1 MTTDLAETEPAL
13 ALTPKTTG
21 MPRRARRPERAAHI
35 AVLPGDGIG
44 PEVTAEAVRV
54 LRAVGER
61 FEHAFSLD
69 EALVGGCAIDRTGNP
84 LPPDTLALCRSAD
97 AVLLGAVG
105 GPKWDDPSAKVR
117 PEQGLLAIRKALG
130 LYANLRPVAPHPSL
144 VDASPLRPERL
155 EGVDLLVVR
164 ELTGGIYF
172 GEKGLDK
179 LPGGGERARDLCT
192 YDTEEVTRIV
202 RMAGELARGRRGKLT
217 SVDKANVLETSRLW
231 RRIAT
236 KVLAEEF
243 PDLQVEHV
251 LVDSCA
257 MVLVTNPARFD
268 VIVTENMFGDI
279 LTDEAA
285 VLTGSIG
292 LLPSASLGALSAGGA
307 TRVGLYEPIHGS
319 APDIAGKGIA
329 NPVGTILSAA
339 MLLRHSL
346 GLEAEA
352 RAVERAVSEAV
363 KDGARTKDLGGSLS
377 TVAAADE
384 VLARLAKEATTAA

>member
-1 MTTDLAETEPAL
+1 MSAARQSSYTVAL
-13 ALTPKTTG
+13 
-21 MPRRARRPERAAHI
+21 
-35 AVLPGDGIG
+35 LPGDGIG
-44 PEVTAEAVRV
+44 PEIVAQAKRV
-54 LRAVGER
+54 LVAAAELAGVTMS
-61 FEHAFSLD
+61 FEEGLI
-69 EALVGGCAIDRTGNP
+69 GGAAIDATGTA
-84 LPPDTLALCRSAD
+84 LPDETIAMCKRAD

-105 GPKWDDPSAKVR
+105 GPKWDNPSAKVR

-144 VDASPLRPERL
+144 IDASPLRPERL
-155 EGVDLLVVR
+155 AGVDLLVVR

-172 GEKGLDK
+172 GEKGLDQ

-202 RMAGELARGRRGKLT
+202 RMGAELARGRRGKLT

-236 KVLAEEF
+236 KVMAEEF
-243 PDLQVEHV
+243 PDVQVEHV

-292 LLPSASLGALSAGGA
+292 LLPSASLGAPNAGGG

-329 NPVGTILSAA
+329 NPVGTILSVA

-346 GLEAEA
+346 GLETEA
-352 RAVERAVSEAV
+352 KAVEKAVFDAV
-363 KDGARTKDLGGSLS
+363 AAGARTKDLGGSATTES
-377 TVAAADE
+377 AADE
-384 VLARLAKEATTAA
+384 ILARLARETTAAA